1 VVNRNTKTK
10 GLRIVY
16 LVDFYRTEN
25 AGTERQLAHLLRR
38 MPDFGYSVQLVSL
51 QGSPF
56 LKNEAG
62 SAFDKVR
69 FKTLAADSDLS
80 RTPGALIRL
89 YCHLKRCKPDIVHA
103 FFPTSNSVGIM
114 VARLAGIRRLISSRR
129 DMGYNLNGR
138 DVALLKCADRF
149 VSFVIVNSKMVGER
163 TAKRENLSPEKLRIV
178 YNGIAVTKPLC
189 ERRLL
194 GRGAPVMGIVA
205 NLNRQVKRVDL
216 FVEAAVVVARQFP
229 DARFWI
235 VGDGDL
241 RAGLERLVSEL
252 FLDLAFTFLGRRADV
267 DRLLPEMY
275 SGVMCSDS
283 EGLSNSIMEYMEA
296 GLPVVATDVGGNSEL
311 VKDGIT
317 GILVPPGDKKALADA
332 LMALLRNP
340 ERASAMGAAGRRVVA
355 EQFSLGRMIQDTTAI
370 YRECMNSLL

>member
-1 VVNRNTKTK
+1 MNRNKKTK
-10 GLRIVY
+10 SIRIFY

-51 QGSPF
+51 QDSLF

-62 SAFDKVR
+62 SAFDNVR
-69 FKTLAADSDLS
+69 FKSLAADSDLS

-89 YCHLKRCKPDIVHA
+89 YRHLKRCKPDIVHA

-114 VARLAGIRRLISSRR
+114 VARLAGIRQLISSRR

-138 DVALLKCADRF
+138 DVALLRCADRF

-163 TAKRENLSPEKLRIV
+163 TAKREELSREKLRIV
-178 YNGIAVTKPLC
+178 YNGIAVTEPPC

-194 GRGAPVMGIVA
+194 GRGAPVVGIVA
-205 NLNRQVKRVDL
+205 NLNRKVKRVDL
-216 FVEAAVVVARQFP
+216 FVKAAAVVAKQFP
-229 DARFWI
+229 DARFWV

-252 FLDLAFTFLGRRADV
+252 SLDSAFTFLGRRADV
-267 DRLLPEMY
+267 DRLFPEMY
-275 SGVMCSDS
+275 AGVICSDS
-283 EGLSNSIMEYMEA
+283 EGLSNSIMEYMAA
-296 GLPVVATDVGGNSEL
+296 GLPVVATDVGETRSWL
-311 VKDGIT
+311 K
-317 GILVPPGDKKALADA
+317 
-332 LMALLRNP
+332 
-340 ERASAMGAAGRRVVA
+340 MG
-355 EQFSLGRMIQDTTAI
+355 
-370 YRECMNSLL
+370 